1 MLLES
6 GLFRFIFLFPVLY
19 ISFMKALITGAAG
32 DIGSRVAK
40 ALIVKGHQIK
50 VLVRRVEG
58 TEWLKKAGAEIHI
71 GDVTKP
77 ETLKGI
83 CEGVD
88 FVYHFSAVLFIPNP
102 KKEIKEVNY
111 LGTINLAKECL
122 GKNIKRFIFPSLPLV
137 LGPHE
142 KPLKEL
148 RPEEAHLKP
157 NFYHALYKK
166 LAEEYLLNLNDEGKL
181 PVTILRLG
189 TVYGWN
195 NRLIKTLSKLM
206 KQGLFRLAGKG
217 RNIISLIHID
227 DVVQAML
234 LAMEKDIAKGQI
246 YNICDDR
253 PVTMKEFADLLSD
266 TIGAKRPKAAPVFL
280 FRIAAFFATLLS
292 RITGKPA
299 LTNQDVVTMTVSS
312 YAEDNSKAK
321 KELGFQPRYPTVYEG
336 IKAIL

>member
-1 MLLES
+1 
-6 GLFRFIFLFPVLY
+6 
-19 ISFMKALITGAAG
+19 MKILITGAAG

-40 ALIVKGHQIK
+40 ALIEKGYQIK
-50 VLVRRVEG
+50 VLVRRVKG
-58 TEWLKKAGAEIHI
+58 TEWLKKAGAEIKI

-83 CEGVD
+83 CDDVD
-88 FVYHFSAVLFIPNP
+88 FVYHFSAVLFVPNP
-102 KKEIKEVNY
+102 KKEIKEGNY
-111 LGTINLAKECL
+111 FGTINLAKECF

-142 KPLKEL
+142 KPLKEI
-148 RPEEAHLKP
+148 RPEEAPAIP
-157 NFYHALYKK
+157 NFYHALFKK
-166 LAEEYLLNLNDEGKL
+166 LSEEYLLKLNDEGKL
-181 PVTILRLG
+181 PITILRLG
-189 TVYGWN
+189 TVYGRN

-206 KQGLFRLAGKG
+206 KQGLFRLTGSGK
-217 RNIISLIHID
+217 NIISLVHID

-234 LAMEKDIAKGQI
+234 LAMEKDVTAGQI

-253 PVTMKEFADLLSD
+253 PVTMREFADLLAD
-266 TIGAKRPKAAPVFL
+266 TIRVKRPGSAPVFL

-299 LTNQDVVTMTVSS
+299 LTNQDVVTMTISS
-312 YAEDNSKAK
+312 YAADNSKAK

-336 IKAIL
+336 IKAI